1 MTTERS
7 DTTDADGIG
16 SETDSGDART
26 ESFVRVLV
34 YALGVLA
41 KFVSLVA
48 SIAAVTIRLVLAV
61 VTNDDNQRRARRWF
75 LLEGNRWIIIGA
87 LVVLIFVGSVTLGLS
102 NVIGVRE
109 SSFVT
114 TMFST
119 IIAGLFSFVPLVI
132 AVNQLTI
139 SRLFGTPDRLRQ
151 RIDGVEE
158 FRRSVESLA
167 TDTVVSPT
175 DPAAFLAV
183 VAETM
188 RDRAEKLD
196 ETSDVAD
203 EEVRAE
209 LTQLVEAVTEQSEQ
223 IEAVVVGDPELFVAL
238 LPTIDDDYSGQAT
251 RIRRLLTVYGD
262 DLSVESIEL
271 LEEMRETYLSVDV
284 ARQYFKVIY
293 LQQELA
299 TLSRLLA
306 YSGTTAFLTS
316 TLVIMIYASGYP
328 PAVSEFVLLVLVAL
342 SLGVAFAPLAILF
355 AFVIR
360 IATVVKR
367 TSAPG
372 AFTPKGERPA
382 HAR

>member
-175 DPAAFLAV
+175 DPAAFLAI